1 MSDAASLQ
9 NLNDIVVSAPAAW
22 WPLAPG
28 WYLLAAC
35 LVALLVFLALHQG
48 RRWRQNRYRRQA
60 LQELSSIRE
69 AGAAG
74 RARELPAL
82 LKRTALSAWP
92 RASVASLSGAA
103 WHRFLDETAGMDSFR
118 AGSGATLD
126 SLAYAGRDQ
135 PALPEADVKKA
146 IDAAELW
153 LKSHRPAPGDG

>member
-1 MSDAASLQ
+1 M
-9 NLNDIVVSAPAAW
+9 
-22 WPLAPG
+22 
-28 WYLLAAC
+28 
-35 LVALLVFLALHQG
+35 
-48 RRWRQNRYRRQA
+48 
-60 LQELSSIRE
+60 
-69 AGAAG
+69 
-74 RARELPAL
+74 
-82 LKRTALSAWP
+82 
-92 RASVASLSGAA
+92 ASLSGAA